1 MQGTNRI
8 YEEPS
13 RLSQGLVAGLS
24 VAVVL
29 MAGWLALKIS
39 FSQPDTPPPDATDAA
54 QGHADTAAG
63 PPGARAVGTVSG
75 PNAQRQETPSSVFDW
90 PAEFAAAPAP
100 PPPRTVLPLA
110 PELPATRDIGRAP
123 WPAAP
128 AMPEPR
134 DRSAASR
141 QTSGAEATDAIV
153 DLLAPPPRGTAAR
166 DAAAAAPRQ
175 APRRQKPLSQP
186 LQLQPQPRADSDA
199 AQ

>member
-13 RLSQGLVAGLS
+13 RLSQVLIAGLS

-39 FSQPDTPPPDATDAA
+39 LSQPATPAQPATTPA
-54 QGHADTAAG
+54 QDRADTAAG
-63 PPGARAVGTVSG
+63 PGVRTAGTAAPGPDA
-75 PNAQRQETPSSVFDW
+75 PRQETASVFDW
-90 PAEFAAAPAP
+90 PAEFAPAPASPP

-110 PELPATRDIGRAP
+110 PELPATRDIARAP

-128 AMPEPR
+128 VMAEPR
-134 DRSAASR
+134 DRSAPSR
-141 QTSGAEATDAIV
+141 QASGAEATDAIA
-153 DLLAPPPRGTAAR
+153 DLLAPPSPRAK
-166 DAAAAAPRQ
+166 DAATSRP
-175 APRRQKPLSQP
+175 APRRQKPVSQP
-186 LQLQPQPRADSDA
+186 LPLQPPPRADGEA